1 MEVPWNFRFG
11 IVILGDSAVGK
22 SSLLRRYT
30 EGTFD
35 DSSQSPLGIDF
46 KVQNLE
52 FDPGVMI
59 KLLLWDTAGQERFR
73 SIAKSYMRNSVGCV
87 LMFDLSQRQSFER
100 VRAWHSEVAEYV
112 KPAIMV
118 FTLVGHK
125 SDLFVR
131 RQVRRTEGEALA
143 KELDMAGYLEVSSK
157 DDINVSQ
164 VFETL
169 TREIYQ
175 QLRQGRIA
183 INEGWQGLTIGA
195 PVCTQAPEAEKPGC
209 GCG

>member
-52 FDPGVMI
+52 FDPGVTI

-87 LMFDLSQRQSFER
+87 LMFDLSQRQTFER

-143 KELDMAGYLEVSSK
+143 KELEMAGYLEVSSK
-157 DDINVSQ
+157 DDVNVSQ

-175 QLRQGRIA
+175 QLRQGRIP
-183 INEGWQGLTIGA
+183 ITEGWQGLTIGA
-195 PVCTQAPEAEKPGC
+195 PVCTQAPESKKPGC